1 MSTLKV
7 DRVTMQFG
15 GLTAVS
21 DFSLTVEE
29 GELVGLIGPNGAGKT
44 TAFNMISGIYKPT
57 EGRIYFNQADITG
70 WRPDRTASIGIAR
83 TFQNVRLFSGL
94 SVVDNV
100 MIGHHLR
107 LKSSPLAAV
116 LSLPGYKRE
125 EKDMYEESMG
135 LLERLGLSDLAERE
149 AGELPFGSQRRV
161 EIARALATEPRLLL
175 LDEAAAGMSVEEAHD
190 LMDFIQKVRQEF
202 GLAILLIE
210 HQMRVIMGISE
221 RIVVLD
227 HGVQIAEGTPQEIQD
242 NPKVIEA
249 YLGVSENA

>member
-15 GLTAVS
+15 GLIAVS

-57 EGRIYFNQADITG
+57 EGRIYFNQTDITG

-94 SVVDNV
+94 SVADNV

-107 LKSSPLAAV
+107 LKSSPLAAI
-116 LSLPGYKRE
+116 LSFPGYKRE

-149 AGELPFGSQRRV
+149 AGGLPYGSQRRV

-210 HQMRVIMGISE
+210 HQMRVIMGICE

-242 NPKVIEA
+242 NPRVIEA

>member
-94 SVVDNV
+94 SVIDNV

-107 LKSSPLAAV
+107 LKSSPLAAM

-125 EKDMYEESMG
+125 EKDICEKSMG
-135 LLERLGLSDLAERE
+135 YDANDLAERE

-210 HQMRVIMGISE
+210 HQMRVIMGICE